1 MKIKPFKTSDV
12 NSLHLN
18 ILLYGHGGA
27 GKTTAIGRFAD
38 TFGKGLIISG
48 EGGLSSI
55 SAGCIK
61 LLSSRT
67 VVADS
72 LISIKYCGERSPVS
86 IIDLYLY
93 TSFK

>member
-48 EGGLSSI
+48 EGGLSSM
-55 SAGCIK
+55 SSNRIK
-61 LLSSRT
+61 FNELKEG
-67 VVADS
+67 
-72 LISIKYCGERSPVS
+72 ISIGRVKN
-86 IIDLYLY
+86 IW
-93 TSFK
+93 